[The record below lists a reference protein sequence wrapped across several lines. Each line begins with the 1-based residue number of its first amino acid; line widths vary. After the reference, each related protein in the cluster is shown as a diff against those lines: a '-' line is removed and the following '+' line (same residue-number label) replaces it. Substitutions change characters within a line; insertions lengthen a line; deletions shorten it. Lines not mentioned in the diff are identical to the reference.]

1 MYNAREF
8 SFPDAVAEAPMSI
21 RPDKAW
27 TSVFVAG
34 NRGEPVTTC
43 PFRRGML
50 MVSWRSGWRSGLR
63 EREQEE
69 RSRLRTNDA
78 RVPSGKA

>member
-1 MYNAREF
+1 
-8 SFPDAVAEAPMSI
+8 MSI

-27 TSVFVAG
+27 TSGFVAG

-50 MVSWRSGWRSGLR
+50 MVSWRSGWRSGR
-63 EREQEE
+63 CEREQEE
-69 RSRLRTNDA
+69 RSRPPIKDA
-78 RVPSGKA
+78 RIPSGKP